1 MWTKLVAGT
10 LFLTFVLFVNL
21 AAAVASSFNRAE
33 TSAIASIAGIFQLL
47 VDVGAV
53 LVIGFVGI
61 RMLTKLAQQAEV
73 SNRQYTPA
81 RQPRSTARASAP
93 AQPQPFEPVNYTG
106 WNGHAPLPFDN
117 HAPAAYDNQSVFQA
131 QPINTNQPEQGVL
144 VQNIHRMRQQRGGY
158 RMVR

>member
-21 AAAVASSFNRAE
+21 AAAVASSFNRVE
-33 TSAIASIAGIFQLL
+33 TSAIASIAGIFQIL

-53 LVIGFVGI
+53 LLIGYVGI
-61 RMLTKLAQQAEV
+61 RVFTRLAQQAEIATR
-73 SNRQYTPA
+73 RQNMRPA
-81 RQPRSTARASAP
+81 GLTVRPSAP
-93 AQPQPFEPVNYTG
+93 VNAQPFEVVNYNG
-106 WNGHAPLPFDN
+106 WNGNAPLPFEDQTPVYDHQN
-117 HAPAAYDNQSVFQA
+117 TLQPQVVNILDPAPS
-131 QPINTNQPEQGVL
+131 VL